1 MSDSGDM
8 SDCGSGDMGG
18 SVAGDMDIGN
28 SVQGAET
35 AVEGETT
42 VVADLQQETEEPD
55 SAYGT
60 MVQNTPAS
68 SVASSLASSTETINA
83 DCAMDVDEVSSNGTV
98 QATGDDVPS
107 DMGLRCDGC
116 KKHYDSRTQVVKGEC
131 GHAQCTE
138 CWSKSNNLCSS
149 CSIYSPNMQPM
160 SPEPIDEPMEANA
173 NSKSK
178 GVLLKSSIQDNSSE
192 TGLKTKLSH
201 PSTGAVSKGVL
212 LKSATLTKPLNG
224 MKVQPGQQGAS
235 APASNMAEVKI
246 KCMDGRHL
254 DEKINP
260 STTTVGGLKQTIH
273 QKTGISSERQ
283 HLLHQGKTMTNTRSL
298 HSYSVTNG
306 STIQMAERCSGG

>member
-178 GVLLKSSIQDNSSE
+178 GVLLKS
-192 TGLKTKLSH
+192 
-201 PSTGAVSKGVL
+201 
-212 LKSATLTKPLNG
+212 ATLTKPLNG